1 MTSSILSK
9 QSRKQKQD
17 YNSIWENKGKDIQS
31 LIGFISKNGEHVRLS
46 KQMGMPQ
53 HALHHLL
60 HIQRALQDLTLV
72 VQAEINSVTEE
83 INKG

>member
-1 MTSSILSK
+1 MTRSILSK

-17 YNSIWENKGKDIQS
+17 YKSIWENKDKDIQS

-60 HIQRALQDLTLV
+60 HIQSALQDLTLV

>member
-1 MTSSILSK
+1 MTRSILSK
-9 QSRKQKQD
+9 QSCKQKQD
-17 YNSIWENKGKDIQS
+17 YKSIWENKDKDIQS
-31 LIGFISKNGEHVRLS
+31 LIGFISKNGEHIRLS

-60 HIQRALQDLTLV
+60 HIQSALQDLTLV

>member
-1 MTSSILSK
+1 MTRSILSK

-17 YNSIWENKGKDIQS
+17 YKSIWENKDKSIQS
-31 LIGFISKNGEHVRLS
+31 LIGFISKNGEHIRLS

-60 HIQRALQDLTLV
+60 HIQSALQDLTLV

>member
-1 MTSSILSK
+1 MTRSILSK
-9 QSRKQKQD
+9 KNHKQKQD
-17 YNSIWENKGKDIQS
+17 YKSIWENKDKDIQS

-60 HIQRALQDLTLV
+60 HIQSALQDLTLV

>member
-1 MTSSILSK
+1 MTRSILSK
-9 QSRKQKQD
+9 QSHKQKQD
-17 YNSIWENKGKDIQS
+17 YNSIWENKDKDIQS
-31 LIGFISKNGEHVRLS
+31 LIGFIRKNGEHVWLS

-60 HIQRALQDLTLV
+60 HIQSALQDLTLV

>member
-1 MTSSILSK
+1 MTRSILSK

-17 YNSIWENKGKDIQS
+17 YKSIWENKDKDIQS
-31 LIGFISKNGEHVRLS
+31 LIGFISKNGEHIRLS

-60 HIQRALQDLTLV
+60 HIQSALQDLTLV
-72 VQAEINSVTEE
+72 VQAEINSVIEE

>member
-1 MTSSILSK
+1 MTRSILSK

-17 YNSIWENKGKDIQS
+17 YKSIWENKSKSIQS
-31 LIGFISKNGEHVRLS
+31 LIGFISKNGEHIRLS

-60 HIQRALQDLTLV
+60 HIQSALQDLTLV

>member
-60 HIQRALQDLTLV
+60 HIQSALQDLTLV

>member
-1 MTSSILSK
+1 MTRSILSK

-17 YNSIWENKGKDIQS
+17 YKSIWENKDKNMQN
-31 LIGFISKNGEHVRLS
+31 LIGFISKNGEHIRLS
-46 KQMGMPQ
+46 NQMGMPQ

-60 HIQRALQDLTLV
+60 HIQSALQDLTLV

>member
-1 MTSSILSK
+1 MTRSILSK

-17 YNSIWENKGKDIQS
+17 YKSMWENKDKSIQS
-31 LIGFISKNGEHVRLS
+31 LIGFISKNGEHIRLS

-60 HIQRALQDLTLV
+60 HIQSALQDLTLV
-72 VQAEINSVTEE
+72 VQAEINNVTEE

>member
-1 MTSSILSK
+1 MTRSILSK
-9 QSRKQKQD
+9 QSHKQKQD
-17 YNSIWENKGKDIQS
+17 YNSIWENKSKSIQS
-31 LIGFISKNGEHVRLS
+31 LIGFISKNGEHIRLS

-60 HIQRALQDLTLV
+60 HIQSALQDLTLV

>member
-1 MTSSILSK
+1 MTRSILSK

-17 YNSIWENKGKDIQS
+17 YKSIWENKGKDIQS
-31 LIGFISKNGEHVRLS
+31 LIGFISKNGEHIRLS

-60 HIQRALQDLTLV
+60 HIQSALQDLTLV

>member
-1 MTSSILSK
+1 MTRSILSK

-17 YNSIWENKGKDIQS
+17 YKSIWENKDKDIQS
-31 LIGFISKNGEHVRLS
+31 LIGFISKNGEHIRLS

-60 HIQRALQDLTLV
+60 HIQSALQDLTLV

>member
-1 MTSSILSK
+1 MTRSILSK
-9 QSRKQKQD
+9 QSHKQKQD
-17 YNSIWENKGKDIQS
+17 YKSIWENKDKSIQS
-31 LIGFISKNGEHVRLS
+31 LIGFISKNGEHIRLS

-60 HIQRALQDLTLV
+60 HIQSALQDLTLV

>member
-1 MTSSILSK
+1 MTRSILSK

-17 YNSIWENKGKDIQS
+17 YKSMWENKDKSIQS
-31 LIGFISKNGEHVRLS
+31 LIGFISKNGEHIRLS

-60 HIQRALQDLTLV
+60 HIQSALQDLTLV
-72 VQAEINSVTEE
+72 VQAEINSVIEE

>member
-1 MTSSILSK
+1 MTRSILSK

-17 YNSIWENKGKDIQS
+17 YNSIWENKDKDIQS
-31 LIGFISKNGEHVRLS
+31 LIGFISKNGEHIRLS

-60 HIQRALQDLTLV
+60 HIQSALQDLTLV

>member
-1 MTSSILSK
+1 MTRSILSK

-17 YNSIWENKGKDIQS
+17 YKSIWENKGKDIQS

-60 HIQRALQDLTLV
+60 HIQSALQDLTLV

>member
-1 MTSSILSK
+1 MTRSILSK
-9 QSRKQKQD
+9 QNHKQKQD
-17 YNSIWENKGKDIQS
+17 YKSIWENKDKDIQS

-60 HIQRALQDLTLV
+60 HIQSALQDLTLV

>member
-1 MTSSILSK
+1 MTRSILSK

-31 LIGFISKNGEHVRLS
+31 LIGFISKNGEHIRLS

-60 HIQRALQDLTLV
+60 HIQSALQDLTLV

>member
-1 MTSSILSK
+1 MTRSILSK
-9 QSRKQKQD
+9 QSHKQKQD
-17 YNSIWENKGKDIQS
+17 YKSIWENKGKDIQS

-60 HIQRALQDLTLV
+60 HIQSALQDLTLV

>member
-1 MTSSILSK
+1 MTRSILPK

-17 YNSIWENKGKDIQS
+17 YKSMWENKDKSMQS

-60 HIQRALQDLTLV
+60 HIQSALQDLTLV

>member
-1 MTSSILSK
+1 MTRSILSK

-17 YNSIWENKGKDIQS
+17 YKSIWENKDKNIQS
-31 LIGFISKNGEHVRLS
+31 LIGFISKNGEHIRLS

-60 HIQRALQDLTLV
+60 HIQSALQDLTLV

>member
-1 MTSSILSK
+1 MTRSILSK

-17 YNSIWENKGKDIQS
+17 YKSIWENKDKNMQN
-31 LIGFISKNGEHVRLS
+31 LIGFISKNGEHIRLS

-60 HIQRALQDLTLV
+60 HIQSALQDLTLV

>member
-1 MTSSILSK
+1 MTRSILSK
-9 QSRKQKQD
+9 QSCKQKQD
-17 YNSIWENKGKDIQS
+17 YNSIWDNKDKDIQS

-60 HIQRALQDLTLV
+60 HIQSALQDLTLV

>member
-1 MTSSILSK
+1 MTRSILSK

-17 YNSIWENKGKDIQS
+17 YKSIWENKSKSIQS
-31 LIGFISKNGEHVRLS
+31 LIGFISKNGEHVRFS

-60 HIQRALQDLTLV
+60 HIQSALQDLTLV

>member
-1 MTSSILSK
+1 MTRSILSK
-9 QSRKQKQD
+9 QNHKQKQD
-17 YNSIWENKGKDIQS
+17 YKSIWENKGKDIQS
-31 LIGFISKNGEHVRLS
+31 LIGFISKNGEHIRLS

-60 HIQRALQDLTLV
+60 HIQSALQDLTLV

>member
-1 MTSSILSK
+1 MTRSILSK

-17 YNSIWENKGKDIQS
+17 YKSIWENKDKSIQS
-31 LIGFISKNGEHVRLS
+31 LIGFISKNDEHIRFS

-60 HIQRALQDLTLV
+60 HIQSALQDLTLV

>member
-1 MTSSILSK
+1 MPRSILSK
-9 QSRKQKQD
+9 QSRKQKED
-17 YNSIWENKGKDIQS
+17 YKSIWENKGKDIQS
-31 LIGFISKNGEHVRLS
+31 LIGFISKNGEHIRLS

-60 HIQRALQDLTLV
+60 HIQSALQDLTLV

>member
-1 MTSSILSK
+1 MTRSILSK
-9 QSRKQKQD
+9 QNHKQKQD
-17 YNSIWENKGKDIQS
+17 YKSIWENKDKDIQS
-31 LIGFISKNGEHVRLS
+31 LIGFISKNGEHIRLS

-60 HIQRALQDLTLV
+60 HIQSALQDLTLV

>member
-1 MTSSILSK
+1 MTRSILSK

-17 YNSIWENKGKDIQS
+17 YKSIWENKDKSIQS

-60 HIQRALQDLTLV
+60 HIQSALQDLTLI

>member
-1 MTSSILSK
+1 MTRSILSK

-60 HIQRALQDLTLV
+60 HIQSALQDLTLV

>member
-1 MTSSILSK
+1 MTRSILSK
-9 QSRKQKQD
+9 QNHKQKQD

-31 LIGFISKNGEHVRLS
+31 LIGFISKNGEHIRLS

-60 HIQRALQDLTLV
+60 HIQSALQDLTLV

>member
-1 MTSSILSK
+1 MTRSILSK

-17 YNSIWENKGKDIQS
+17 YKSMWENKDKSIQS

-46 KQMGMPQ
+46 KQMSMPQ

-60 HIQRALQDLTLV
+60 HIQSALQDLTLV

>member
-1 MTSSILSK
+1 MTRSILSK

-17 YNSIWENKGKDIQS
+17 YKSIWENKSKSIQS
-31 LIGFISKNGEHVRLS
+31 LIGFISKNGEHIRLS

-60 HIQRALQDLTLV
+60 HVQSALQDLTLV